1 MKKHYK
7 LIFFTLLG
15 KIGLNSRFSSK
26 KLAIQFAKIVISV
39 YHVAYGYKILRWQ
52 NEN

>member
-7 LIFFTLLG
+7 LIFFTILG
-15 KIGLNSRFSSK
+15 KIALKSRFSSK

-39 YHVAYGYKILRWQ
+39 YQVAYGYKII
-52 NEN
+52 EVTK